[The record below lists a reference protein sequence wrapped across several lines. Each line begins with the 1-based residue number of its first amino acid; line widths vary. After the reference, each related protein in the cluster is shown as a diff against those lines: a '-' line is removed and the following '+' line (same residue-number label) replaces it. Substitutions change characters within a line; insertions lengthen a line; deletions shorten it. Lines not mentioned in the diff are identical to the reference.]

1 MQAFVDI
8 LPESTCHNVWGPGCM
23 LNTSGSQQNCTYWDV
38 NQLCTSNS
46 ASEGVCNGDSGGP
59 LAVETDPG
67 IWEVWGVTS
76 YGNPYCCGCTEWP
89 AVFSVINGVLDWI
102 EEVTG
107 GPCPR
112 Y

>member
-1 MQAFVDI
+1 MVNI
-8 LPESTCHNVWGPGCM
+8 
-23 LNTSGSQQNCTYWDV
+23 SGNEINCTLWDV
-38 NQLCTSNS
+38 NQLCSSNS
-46 ASEGVCNGDSGGP
+46 GSEAGVCNGDSGGP

-76 YGNPYCCGCTEWP
+76 YGSPDCCGCPEWP
-89 AVFSVINGVLDWI
+89 AVFSVINGVLDWV

-112 Y
+112 H